1 MLSRTLVTVTRNNSL
16 LWSLS
21 KSNKSNSKQFRYSRI
36 SLFIRILTSSSTS
49 SKMLLVRW
57 FLLNSNKSF
66 SSHILSISRTN
77 KMWLWS
83 NQFRAYSKNSSWLI
97 KLTNSSFS
105 CRSSCSS
112 KLFMISNSSYTFS
125 SSIKSSSSSLIS
137 SSSRFCCSRSLTRVS
152 SSSINRSRAY
162 RSNKSLRSLPLSR

>member
-1 MLSRTLVTVTRNNSL
+1 MLSRTLETATRNNSL

-21 KSNKSNSKQFRYSRI
+21 NSNKSNSNQFRYSRI
-36 SLFIRILTSSSTS
+36 SLFIRILTSSSTL
-49 SKMLLVRW
+49 SKRLERG

-83 NQFRAYSKNSSWLI
+83 NQFRACSKNNSWLI
-97 KLTNSSFS
+97 ILINSSFS

-112 KLFMISNSSYTFS
+112 KLCMTSNSSYTFS
-125 SSIKSSSSSLIS
+125 SSIKSSSSSLTF

-152 SSSINRSRAY
+152 SSSINRSRAF
-162 RSNKSLRSLPLSR
+162 RSNKSLKSLPLSR